1 MIYGLPNLDEVIII
15 TALTI
20 YGWIFCTE
28 YIPESYHR
36 KFLCNYFSKAAQ
48 LNKDVVVN
56 TKGTYFPTEVA
67 VVNVERATMENITP
81 DVWVT
86 DFIVGGAWSYN
97 KAKRVAMNPDKSIR
111 MVADIVSKNGVVL
124 FFL

>member
-1 MIYGLPNLDEVIII
+1 
-15 TALTI
+15 
-20 YGWIFCTE
+20 
-28 YIPESYHR
+28 
-36 KFLCNYFSKAAQ
+36 
-48 LNKDVVVN
+48 
-56 TKGTYFPTEVA
+56 
-67 VVNVERATMENITP
+67 MENITP

-124 FFL
+124 FSVGPMADGTIPDRNNFV